1 MKKIATITG
10 ALALVF
16 SAGAFA
22 QSGNINIPG
31 WGSAS
36 ASAGTEVKNSTI
48 NVIGNKSTGT
58 VTAGGGEVGGYGV
71 TAKLSGLANVN
82 SVHVT
87 NSKVNDSTIN
97 VIGNES
103 NTVNAVGG
111 VANVNSVQ
119 LH

>member
-1 MKKIATITG
+1 MKKIATIAGVLT
-10 ALALVF
+10 LVF
-16 SAGAFA
+16 SANAFA
-22 QSGNINIPG
+22 QSGSINIPG

-36 ASAGTEVKNSTI
+36 ASSGTEVRNSTI

-58 VTAGGGEVGGYGV
+58 VTAGGGEAGGYGV
-71 TAKLSGLANVN
+71 TASMNGLANVN

-87 NSKVNDSTIN
+87 NSKVLDSKIN

-103 NTVNAVGG
+103 NNVNAIGG